1 MQFKKQYQETRIFDY
16 ITELNSEF
24 EITHGLILDTK
35 SIPSLKQLHTP
46 IQIAER
52 REKDMAHPSNSGHP
66 SPVFIA
72 PSPVQR
78 LKRSTN

>member
-52 REKDMAHPSNSGHP
+52 REKDMAHPSNYGHHLQL
-66 SPVFIA
+66 S
-72 PSPVQR
+72 
-78 LKRSTN
+78 